1 MAEVFSVV
9 ALLIMFREALEAA
22 IIVSVM
28 LQMCDRLKLQHM
40 KKLVW
45 AGALSGCGIALIV
58 GVIFIII
65 FYVAE
70 NSVFSGNGK
79 TVFEGLLMLLASYL
93 ITVLG
98 FAMLKIRGYEAK
110 WENKLQRQA
119 AAQAAAQTD
128 TTANTKAGKWGIF
141 ILAFTTTIREGLEA
155 VVFIA
160 GVSASL
166 PVSSIP
172 IPAVVGII
180 MGVTVGVLLYYGG
193 KTISDISW
201 FIYIMTGFLFL
212 IAAGLVGKAFM
223 AFESIG
229 WFGYFG
235 FPESARPWQNQLLW
249 DKSGS
254 CSIDINKKWI
264 CGILYAI
271 FGYQDQGTAIW
282 LFAYVGY
289 WLEVIF
295 VLVFKFATGTLLVAG
310 AKRGQL
316 KKGPKTAPGMSH
328 AGDSARTGDDGG
340 IPKGKAVEPAD
351 FIVGHNTHTQTAKGG
366 KPGFEEEAE
375 GSGSSGSDTHT
386 NPQRVQLTDLQQNRV

>member
-1 MAEVFSVV
+1 MADVFSVV

-22 IIVSVM
+22 IIISIM
-28 LQMCDRLKLQHM
+28 LQMCDRLQLQHA
-40 KKLVW
+40 KKIVW

-65 FYVAE
+65 FYVAQ

-79 TVFEGLLMLLASYL
+79 TVFEGALELIASFL

-98 FAMLKIRGYEAK
+98 FAMLKIQGYEAK
-110 WENKLQRQA
+110 WEHKLQRQA

-128 TTANTKAGKWGIF
+128 TTVNTKAGMWGIF
-141 ILAFTTTIREGLEA
+141 ILAFSTTIREGLEA

-166 PVSSIP
+166 PISSIP
-172 IPAVVGII
+172 LPAIVGII
-180 MGVTVGVLLYYGG
+180 MGLTVGVILYYTG
-193 KTISDISW
+193 KKITDIAW
-201 FIYIMTGFLFL
+201 FIYIMTGLLFL

-249 DKSGS
+249 DAKR
-254 CSIDINKKWI
+254 CSIDINQSWI

-271 FGYQDQGTAIW
+271 FGYQAQGTAIW
-282 LFAYVGY
+282 LFAYCGY
-289 WLEVIF
+289 WLELLVV
-295 VLVFKFATGTLLVAG
+295 VLTKSCSGTLLVAG

-316 KKGPKTAPGMSH
+316 KKGPTSAPGVSH
-328 AGDSARTGDDGG
+328 VGDSARTEKGRDMAR
-340 IPKGKAVEPAD
+340 GKAVNPAD
-351 FIVGHNTHTQTAKGG
+351 FIVTPTQTG
-366 KPGFEEEAE
+366 KDIDFKEEAE
-375 GSGSSGSDTHT
+375 GSGSSGSDTHA
-386 NPQRVQLTDLQQNRV
+386 NLQHVQLADLHQT